1 MRKIFS
7 ISLLIIYLALLIVP
21 YVPYIRYYVSSN
33 NFDNSKCSV
42 SINSSKATIGDI
54 CYLNALID
62 RTRSDDDS
70 GKTTAPPP
78 SPNTD
83 TNNMVYLYQGIFIF
97 PKNPDNIKVNF
108 KEYTISIKEI
118 FLEIPV
124 PPPNL
129 FS

>member
-1 MRKIFS
+1 MRKVFS
-7 ISLLIIYLALLIVP
+7 ISLLIIYLALLIIP
-21 YVPYIRYYVSSN
+21 YVPYIRYYMSSN
-33 NFDNSKCSV
+33 SFDNNNCSV
-42 SINSSKATIGDI
+42 SINTSKVTIGDL

-62 RTRSDDDS
+62 RTSTEDNS
-70 GKTTAPPP
+70 GKTTTPPP

-97 PKNPDNIKVNF
+97 PKNPDNIKINF